1 MVTVPWLLLFQTPS
15 SSKILKR
22 VTQSLSDSLPLPL
35 SLFYFET
42 AYISWCSADDM
53 TDPTG
58 DLTIASCATSK
69 DNTTVGYWTNRPSI
83 WFLLWARRCAVVAS
97 TLSSSCR
104 SEIDFWQRKKSDKL
118 TRRDEEARE
127 WAPTHQKKTR
137 KRRIHYTF
145 SNRRI
150 GNDFPVDRTCNCA
163 GVRHA
168 FSLERD
174 ADTLDVGALSGT
186 RGHHLS
192 GSARW
197 KKKSHR
203 RDWQGAARTDVQTLQ
218 PNNRAARGASK
229 RPKSK
234 KIAPW

>member
-1 MVTVPWLLLFQTPS
+1 MTWRILPETLLLPLALHQKTTQRS
-15 SSKILKR
+15 AIERIVR
-22 VTQSLSDSLPLPL
+22 VSDFFSGRGDALLSPRRFRLRAEAKSIFDSARNRISWLDEMRRQENGLPL
-35 SLFYFET
+35 
-42 AYISWCSADDM
+42 I
-53 TDPTG
+53 
-58 DLTIASCATSK
+58 
-69 DNTTVGYWTNRPSI
+69 R
-83 WFLLWARRCAVVAS
+83 
-97 TLSSSCR
+97 
-104 SEIDFWQRKKSDKL
+104 
-118 TRRDEEARE
+118 
-127 WAPTHQKKTR
+127 KKTR